1 LNREAQPPAASPRP
15 PAASVAA
22 PIEAPLARM
31 GGALAAF
38 CERVFPDAF
47 VIALLAVL
55 FAFGLGLGLGE
66 SPTRLVRAFGD
77 SFWSLIPF
85 TMQMA
90 LVIVGGFVVAS
101 APAVERLIERLAAVP
116 KTPRGAVAFTA
127 LFAMLASMLSW
138 GLSLVFTGLLVRAL
152 ARRLDRLDYRALGAA
167 AYLGLGSVWA
177 LGLSS
182 SAALLQ
188 ASRASIPAALLPV
201 TGVLPLSQTVFLWQ
215 NLLLAATLIA
225 VSVLIAWW
233 SHPDP
238 SRART
243 AASMGIRFE
252 EPSAKGAAATA
263 PAAGAGTPAAR
274 ADEWPWL
281 SPLVAILLF
290 AYLLLLVRDRG
301 VVAALDLNSFN
312 MAFFAAGLLLHGR
325 PRSFLRAVGRAVPA
339 TSGVLVQFPLYAGIF
354 GLIANTAIAA
364 ALASFFVRL
373 TTRAT
378 FPLVVGLYSATLG
391 LLVPSGGGKWVLEA
405 PYVMAAAAQYHI
417 HLGWTVQIYNAAE
430 ALPNLINPFWMLPLM
445 GILNVRARDLAG
457 YSVLQLLVHLPLVL
471 GLSWLLT
478 WTLPYVPPVI
488 PSP

>member
-1 LNREAQPPAASPRP
+1 MVTRGDP
-15 PAASVAA
+15 
-22 PIEAPLARM
+22 PLARA
-31 GGALAAF
+31 GAAITAF
-38 CERVFPDAF
+38 CERLFPDAF
-47 VIALLAVL
+47 VVALLAVL

-66 SPTRLVRAFGD
+66 RPGVLVRAFGD

-90 LVIVGGFVVAS
+90 LVIIGGFVVAS
-101 APAVERLIERLAAVP
+101 APRVERLIAWLAAVP
-116 KTPRGAVAFTA
+116 RTPRGAVAFTA

-138 GLSLVFTGLLVRAL
+138 GLSLVFTGLLVRRL
-152 ARRLDRLDYRALGAA
+152 ARRIDGLDYRALGAA

-201 TGVLPLSQTVFLWQ
+201 TGVLPLSQTVLLWQ

-225 VSVLIAWW
+225 VSVLVAWW

-238 SRART
+238 LRART
-243 AASMGIRFE
+243 AASMGIRLE
-252 EPSAKGAAATA
+252 EPAEA
-263 PAAGAGTPAAR
+263 PAMPGPAA
-274 ADEWPWL
+274 DDWPWL
-281 SPLVAILLF
+281 APLVAILLF
-290 AYLLLLVRDRG
+290 AWLALTVRDRG
-301 VVAALDLNSFN
+301 LIAALDLNSFN
-312 MAFFAAGLLLHGR
+312 MAFFAAGLLLHAR
-325 PRSFLRAVGRAVPA
+325 PRSFLAAVHRAVPA

-354 GLIANTAIAA
+354 GVVANTRVAA
-364 ALASFFVRL
+364 ALAGLFVRL

-378 FPLVVGLYSATLG
+378 FPLAVGLYSAALG
-391 LLVPSGGGKWVLEA
+391 LLVPSGGGKWILEA
-405 PYVMAAAAQYHI
+405 PYVMTAASHDRI

-457 YSVLQLLVHLPLVL
+457 YSMLQLLVHLPLVL

-478 WTLPYVPPVI
+478 WTLPYVPPFV